1 MVTLIT
7 NVHVCSSSIQYVWY
21 EVLLSDN
28 NMNVKN
34 SAHSKNVDRKHVKI
48 FYYGLNGQ
56 NKHLINCA
64 AGEKRINNVCIQ
76 YNFL

>member
-34 SAHSKNVDRKHVKI
+34 SAHSKNVDRKHVK
-48 FYYGLNGQ
+48 
-56 NKHLINCA
+56 
-64 AGEKRINNVCIQ
+64 NVLLWIKWTK
-76 YNFL
+76 